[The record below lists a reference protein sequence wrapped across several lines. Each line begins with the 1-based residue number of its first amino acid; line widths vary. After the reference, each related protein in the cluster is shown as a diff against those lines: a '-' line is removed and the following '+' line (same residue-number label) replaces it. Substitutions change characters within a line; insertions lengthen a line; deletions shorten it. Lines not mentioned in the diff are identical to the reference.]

1 MDGKVRPEQN
11 KNFTTE
17 CWRGQTI
24 LVCFDATKRIVN
36 DENLTK
42 RIVHDEK
49 LEKTITPINGDKP
62 YKIKVFGRIKCG
74 ETIKKDPR

>member
-42 RIVHDEK
+42 ELFMMK
-49 LEKTITPINGDKP
+49 NW
-62 YKIKVFGRIKCG
+62 
-74 ETIKKDPR
+74 KKQLRQ